1 MAASEEVGEDDS
13 IEILNDSMEDVKEE
27 KQKEEED
34 DIWDN
39 MVVIDH
45 KKKRKTKDHDV
56 AKSKRLKWYQ

>member
-1 MAASEEVGEDDS
+1 MAAGEEVGEDDS
-13 IEILNDSMEDVKEE
+13 IEILNDSMEDVKE
-27 KQKEEED
+27 KEEED

-39 MVVIDH
+39 MVVIDQ

>member
-13 IEILNDSMEDVKEE
+13 IEILNDSMEDVKE
-27 KQKEEED
+27 KEEED

-39 MVVIDH
+39 MVVIDQ

-56 AKSKRLKWYQ
+56 AKSKRLK

>member
-1 MAASEEVGEDDS
+1 MAAGEEVGEDDS

-27 KQKEEED
+27 KPKGEED

-45 KKKRKTKDHDV
+45 KKRKTKDHDV
-56 AKSKRLKWYQ
+56 AKSKRLK